1 MCCGFIPNSSLTSF
15 VRRQSNVNATD
26 RLCAALAAIPEVEVG
41 TSRFGSGHNPAWS
54 IAGREF
60 AHLHS
65 ASLIDLRLPRSLQA
79 KLRSDLR
86 AHFRTGRS
94 EWLEFEF
101 RSPADIPKIA
111 ELAREAAAAVCA
123 KSK

>member
-1 MCCGFIPNSSLTSF
+1 MST
-15 VRRQSNVNATD
+15 TEK
-26 RLCAALAAIPEVEVG
+26 LCAALSAIPGVELG
-41 TSRFGSGHNPAWS
+41 SSRFGSGSNPAWR
-54 IAGREF
+54 IAGHEF

-79 KLRSDLR
+79 KLRADPR

-94 EWLEFEF
+94 EWLELEF
-101 RSPADIPKIA
+101 HSPADVTKIA
-111 ELAREAAAAVCA
+111 ALAREAAAAARA